1 MVDINTQTTGSLTIS
16 SVEEL
21 LKLASTFSKELGD
34 LSGSLWLWRI
44 STVASLAIGILSTIA
59 AVSSNHPD
67 EQVFATFVTGAA
79 ALMFAFSV
87 IRWSS
92 ISGQISNVSFL
103 HQRAIELI
111 RSTH

>member
-1 MVDINTQTTGSLTIS
+1 MVDINTQTTASLSIR

-21 LKLASTFSKELGD
+21 LKLANNFGKQLSD

-44 STVASLAIGILSTIA
+44 STVTSLAVGILTAIA

-67 EQVFATFVTGAA
+67 EKAFAILVTSAA
-79 ALMFAFSV
+79 ALVFVYSV

-103 HQRAIELI
+103 HERAIELI
-111 RSTH
+111 SSTH